1 MYYKWFSNA
10 QHVWRYV
17 SGDIYSYV
25 HMNMF
30 IMVFKN
36 YIFIW
41 HESSVE
47 MSLERTGFSQN

>member
-1 MYYKWFSNA
+1 M
-10 QHVWRYV
+10 

-36 YIFIW
+36 YIFTW
-41 HESSVE
+41 RESSVE